1 MGDINTDN
9 PADTQDIRP
18 LTDEEQ
24 GWIDQN
30 WQIASEQ
37 GMTKDT
43 DSLTLGY
50 QAARGKWELAPAD
63 DRPRAEHSVVG
74 LGALIGQYICNFTDF
89 EWGVRGEGSSAQW
102 VLTNPDGEII
112 EPMQRMAELWSGS
125 MKKTVGG
132 YVDEVLEKYS
142 GER

>member
-1 MGDINTDN
+1 M
-9 PADTQDIRP
+9 
-18 LTDEEQ
+18 
-24 GWIDQN
+24 
-30 WQIASEQ
+30 AS
-37 GMTKDT
+37 GNSRRRT
-43 DSLTLGY
+43 
-50 QAARGKWELAPAD
+50 
-63 DRPRAEHSVVG
+63 
-74 LGALIGQYICNFTDF
+74 TDF

-132 YVDEVLEKYS
+132 YVDEVLETYS